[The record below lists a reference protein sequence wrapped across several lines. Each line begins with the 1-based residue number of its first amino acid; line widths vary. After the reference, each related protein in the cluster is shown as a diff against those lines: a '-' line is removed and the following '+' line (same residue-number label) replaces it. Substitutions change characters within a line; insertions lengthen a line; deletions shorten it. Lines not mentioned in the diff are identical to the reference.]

1 VVKTR
6 IDDVSPNLR
15 AFAKAQRGAQ
25 TRAESLFWQQVRAGR
40 LGGHKFKRQVPIAP
54 YVVDFLCA
62 SARLIV
68 ELDGPPHETEERR
81 AHDRRRDAFLRDQGF
96 RVLRFGNDEVLG
108 NPQGV
113 IEAVPGAIGVALA
126 PSPALLRRA
135 PSPADGRG
143 EAGDAR

>member
-6 IDDVSPNLR
+6 IN
-15 AFAKAQRGAQ
+15 
-25 TRAESLFWQQVRAGR
+25 E
-40 LGGHKFKRQVPIAP
+40 
-54 YVVDFLCA
+54 VDFLSA

-81 AHDRRRDAFLRDQGF
+81 AHDRRRDAFPRDQGF
-96 RVLRFGNDEVLG
+96 RVLRSGNDEVLG
-108 NPQGV
+108 NPQ
-113 IEAVPGAIGVALA
+113 GAIGVALA